1 MKRHGSFIAA
11 AGALTLCAAA
21 PAVAQGVPATAR
33 SEAQQ
38 KQERYQIGQME
49 RVLEGAVEHGAT
61 MMRDR
66 LQAVVP
72 PAQAQ
77 LLIQEN
83 AHVRGF
89 RLEGYGV
96 FFDVIVPSL
105 DGSLTWSLRTL
116 DQNDLG
122 LQSALSVLKTRINPT
137 DIDMQ
142 QALKRIELQVGPATA
157 TLASLTGQAPPQPD
171 ARNVT
176 GSAAGLSDQLAGA
189 AAANAAPPPACG
201 HSRRPDPRRSER
213 GVPRR
218 GHPGAHRRHARPQQP
233 ARHRSERM
241 GDVAARRNE
250 DRPRL
255 APADSG
261 AQSVVIRVQRRRP
274 GGLPR
279 RADFAR
285 RSPQAR
291 GPAGV
296 LAACIWAGH
305 SIKIRGCASGS
316 APVWRVFSSSR
327 PHRVRAGRRSQEGP
341 RRFWT
346 SSTGWFD
353 AGIVN
358 GQNKLVPAI
367 SFKLKNVSDQ
377 KLKVIQVNVLF
388 KRVNDPAEWGSGFV
402 TVVGSSG
409 PGSRR
414 RRPRPLLVKSN
425 LGYTGSDQTRQEML
439 QNSQFIDA
447 KAEFSAKYGSI
458 QWARLGEFPVTRTLI
473 SN

>member
-11 AGALTLCAAA
+11 GVLALCAAA
-21 PAVAQGVPATAR
+21 PAVAQGVSAPAR

-122 LQSALSVLKTRINPT
+122 LQSALSVLKTRINPA

-157 TLASLTGQAPPQPD
+157 TLAALTGQAPPQPE

-176 GSAAGLSDQLAGA
+176 GSAAGLADQLAGA
-189 AAANAAPPPACG
+189 AAANAALPAA
-201 HSRRPDPRRSER
+201 
-213 GVPRR
+213 
-218 GHPGAHRRHARPQQP
+218 PGAPNQAADPILDDPNEAYRAEVIQALIDAVLDHSSPLGIGP
-233 ARHRSERM
+233 NEWVT
-241 GDVAARRNE
+241 VAARRNE
-250 DRPRL
+250 ERPRL

-261 AQSVVIRVQRRRP
+261 AQSVVIRVS
-274 GGLPR
+274 G
-279 RADFAR
+279 AD
-285 RSPQAR
+285 
-291 GPAGV
+291 
-296 LAACIWAGH
+296 LAAFRAGQV
-305 SIKIRGCASGS
+305 SREEVLKR
-316 APVWRVFSSSR
+316 VDRRVF
-327 PHRVRAGRRSQEGP
+327 
-341 RRFWT
+341 
-346 SSTGWFD
+346 
-353 AGIVN
+353 
-358 GQNKLVPAI
+358 
-367 SFKLKNVSDQ
+367 
-377 KLKVIQVNVLF
+377 
-388 KRVNDPAEWGSGFV
+388 
-402 TVVGSSG
+402 
-409 PGSRR
+409 
-414 RRPRPLLVKSN
+414 
-425 LGYTGSDQTRQEML
+425 
-439 QNSQFIDA
+439 
-447 KAEFSAKYGSI
+447 
-458 QWARLGEFPVTRTLI
+458 
-473 SN
+473 